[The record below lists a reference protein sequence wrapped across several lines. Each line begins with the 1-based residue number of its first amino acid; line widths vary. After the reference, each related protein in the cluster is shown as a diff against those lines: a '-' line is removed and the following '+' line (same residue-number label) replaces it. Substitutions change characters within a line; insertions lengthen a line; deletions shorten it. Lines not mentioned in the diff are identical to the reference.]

1 MLFPYLVQ
9 STVLRTRTACT
20 QYYAAVSVRIQ
31 PMFQTSH
38 YFVSV
43 QIVDALI
50 LITDISPIYSVLRIL
65 LRYIQTF
72 ITQRIYTAQHN
83 YILTLYSVHY
93 EQRIHNPI
101 RYSLPLNGWWQDP
114 GHISSA
120 RGQPNGCPTSAETER
135 VVSLPLGF
143 SCVFQEISPLCEG
156 ESF

>member
-50 LITDISPIYSVLRIL
+50 LITDISPIYITP
-65 LRYIQTF
+65 IQTF
-72 ITQRIYTAQHN
+72 TENYTAQ
-83 YILTLYSVHY
+83 LY
-93 EQRIHNPI
+93 
-101 RYSLPLNGWWQDP
+101 
-114 GHISSA
+114 
-120 RGQPNGCPTSAETER
+120 
-135 VVSLPLGF
+135 F
-143 SCVFQEISPLCEG
+143 
-156 ESF
+156 